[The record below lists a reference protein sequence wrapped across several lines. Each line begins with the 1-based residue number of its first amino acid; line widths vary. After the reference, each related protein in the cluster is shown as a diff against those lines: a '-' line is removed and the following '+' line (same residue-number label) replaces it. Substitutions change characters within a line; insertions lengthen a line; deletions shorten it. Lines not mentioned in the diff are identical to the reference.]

1 MTYQEAIEG
10 SEAVL
15 EFLQETQDD
24 MSFSSFETPKMK
36 KMEEILS
43 KIDLPKDCASMVGF
57 TLLLNDQYKIM
68 TKPLW
73 EKSAKEFFSTQKS
86 ITLFN
91 SFLRDKKLE
100 TLLS

>member
-1 MTYQEAIEG
+1 MTYQEAVEG

-15 EFLQETQDD
+15 EFLLERHEPINK
-24 MSFSSFETPKMK
+24 FRTPKGD
-36 KMEEILS
+36 KMQEILS
-43 KIDLPKDCASMVGF
+43 EIDLPEGLTSMVAF

-68 TKPLW
+68 PKPLW

-86 ITLFN
+86 ITFFN